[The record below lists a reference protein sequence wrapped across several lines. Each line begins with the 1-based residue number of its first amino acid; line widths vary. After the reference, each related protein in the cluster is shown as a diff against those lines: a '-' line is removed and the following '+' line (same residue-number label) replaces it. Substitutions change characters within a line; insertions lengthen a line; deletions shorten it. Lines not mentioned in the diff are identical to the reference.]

1 MMPKQ
6 KPIGVFDR
14 YKFSI
19 VLVTVYF
26 LIIFKSGAQVLRD
39 PLKKDF
45 FIQLSSGYA
54 IASGKDIKLAFS
66 GGTFIDGSIGINLLH
81 RKLYLQP
88 GLSFTILQ
96 NKTNTYDDQITFFRY
111 GSSLTYF
118 HALDS
123 LKKIKIYGRAGFHYT
138 TGLDRIFQPGGYLGE
153 GVDIEKHKGMTYSAG
168 AGCMLGGFFIEICY
182 DYFRPSC
189 DFNDDLFEHLEEY
202 NKGIYEIYEIVPP
215 EKLNLDLMRIKIGY
229 MLGSRL

>member
-1 MMPKQ
+1 MPKQ
-6 KPIGVFDR
+6 KPICVIDR

-19 VLVTVYF
+19 FLVAVYF
-26 LIIFKSGAQVLRD
+26 LFKSGAQVQKD

-54 IASGKDIKLAFS
+54 IASGEDIKLAFS
-66 GGTFIDGSIGINLLH
+66 GGTFIDGNIGINLLH

-88 GLSFTILQ
+88 GLSFTILR
-96 NKTNTYDDQITFFRY
+96 NNIDNAVTDQITFFGY

-118 HALDS
+118 HPLDS
-123 LKKIKIYGRAGFHYT
+123 LKKMKIYGTAGFHYT
-138 TGLDRIFQPGGYLGE
+138 TGLDKFFPSGRYIGK
-153 GVDIEKHKGMTYSAG
+153 GVDIEKHKGMTWSAG
-168 AGCMLGGFFIEICY
+168 AGFMLGGFFIEICY

-189 DFNDDLFEHLEEY
+189 NFNDDLFEPYEGY
-202 NKGIYEIYEIVPP
+202 NKGIYEIYKIVPP

-229 MLGSRL
+229 MFGSNL